1 MGCLAGFFAFPDR
14 LMKTNSNV
22 RCFSGRDQAFISGL
36 KAAIMMQ
43 ENDQITLNV
52 MAYKKLEIKPCGLG
66 SRIRDMEAEWRLK
79 IITDF
84 ISW

>member
-1 MGCLAGFFAFPDR
+1 
-14 LMKTNSNV
+14 
-22 RCFSGRDQAFISGL
+22 
-36 KAAIMMQ
+36 MMQ